1 MDPGRMGAKRAVQYM
16 AKLQPEKIIM
26 ISCNPLA
33 AARDCSQLL
42 AAHYKISSWSAFD
55 MFPRTRHV
63 EIMLVF
69 TR

>member
-1 MDPGRMGAKRAVQYM
+1 MGAKRAVQFM
-16 AKLQPEKIIM
+16 GKLKPHKIVM

-42 AAHYKISSWSAFD
+42 RAHYKIESWGAFD
-55 MFPRTRHV
+55 MFPHTSHV

-69 TR
+69 TRDE